1 MKNMKAN
8 MDWCYLIHPI
18 STERD
23 MRRSGYEILTP
34 GPKGKVEV
42 HNIEDKFEAGT
53 REIHTYIVTPT
64 FEDIDD

>member
-1 MKNMKAN
+1 
-8 MDWCYLIHPI
+8 
-18 STERD
+18 

-42 HNIEDKFEAGT
+42 HNIEDKSEVGT

>member
-8 MDWCYLIHPI
+8 MDCCYLIPTI

-42 HNIEDKFEAGT
+42 HNIDDKSEAGT
-53 REIHTYIVTPT
+53 REIRTYIVTPT